1 MTLRLFLVIT
11 ALVGFSVSATTVAST
26 DATSSL
32 ASLLSYQAS
41 STFDY
46 VFMAALVGGSLML
59 IFINIGQALIRQERL
74 NIYLALYIA
83 IISTACICGWNSVQT
98 SPLLPTD
105 QWIRKSFTLLTLAI
119 QAFLIYQYFLPR
131 PAMTTWTRLFI
142 GIHVALIAVGLWL
155 ITVEHAESYRAVRL
169 LLLISASVC
178 VVHTALM
185 IPFKIPFTRYFLV
198 SKIVAIGLAV
208 SMWITVENTLAQG
221 PLFYWFAQSVIIIE
235 SMIVTYALVMRN
247 IQQTNNRLQTHFQR
261 SAKLK
266 LKKQYNQTLKR
277 IDNELR
283 TPLSGVVGI
292 AELLL
297 DTSLNKT
304 QRDQI
309 VTMRRSGEALL
320 KWLNRLNDWR
330 SLQIGRLNFDNI
342 PFDFSHLLNTLCED
356 SKVKAE
362 DRKIQ
367 LQYTPNPN
375 APTLIKGDPARIKQ
389 IISGT
394 LEMALYYS
402 EQGNVE
408 VNLKASAQRNCW
420 RLEIRDC
427 QSGLHMEDI
436 DLTLSNEAE
445 IEAGTLSSVQRNW
458 AIAQALAE
466 HIGGSLNVTINDN
479 GEALFICELILTRYS
494 LLQHHEN
501 HYDKLLKDK
510 RLLIVDD
517 SSSSRK
523 LLAKR
528 AESWGMKVTCV
539 PNGQDALDMINTMS
553 KIGGVFDC
561 IILDHDMPGLTGLE
575 VAKTIVDSRS
585 TLETPTMI
593 MLSGANNPPNQDQ
606 ASSAAIKRVLSKPIT
621 AKSLKI
627 TLAEELTL
635 HQVRQRERKENTV
648 ALL

>member
-1 MTLRLFLVIT
+1 
-11 ALVGFSVSATTVAST
+11 
-26 DATSSL
+26 
-32 ASLLSYQAS
+32 
-41 STFDY
+41 
-46 VFMAALVGGSLML
+46 
-59 IFINIGQALIRQERL
+59 
-74 NIYLALYIA
+74 
-83 IISTACICGWNSVQT
+83 
-98 SPLLPTD
+98 
-105 QWIRKSFTLLTLAI
+105 
-119 QAFLIYQYFLPR
+119 
-131 PAMTTWTRLFI
+131 
-142 GIHVALIAVGLWL
+142 
-155 ITVEHAESYRAVRL
+155 
-169 LLLISASVC
+169 
-178 VVHTALM
+178 
-185 IPFKIPFTRYFLV
+185 
-198 SKIVAIGLAV
+198 
-208 SMWITVENTLAQG
+208 MWITVENTLTQG
-221 PLFYWFAQSVIIIE
+221 PLFYWFAQCVIIIE

-247 IQQTNNRLQTHFQR
+247 IQQTNDRLQTHFQR

-375 APTLIKGDPARIKQ
+375 TPTLIKGDPARIKQ

-394 LEMALYYS
+394 LDMALYYS

-575 VAKTIVDSRS
+575 VAKTIADSHSAVD
-585 TLETPTMI
+585 TPTMI
-593 MLSGANNPPNQDQ
+593 MLSGANNPPSQDQ
-606 ASSAAIKRVLSKPIT
+606 ASNAAIKRVLSKPIT

-635 HQVRQRERKENTV
+635 HQVRQRERKESTV

>member
-1 MTLRLFLVIT
+1 MTLRLFLIVAAISAYLIT
-11 ALVGFSVSATTVAST
+11 NSAVASPT
-26 DATSSL
+26 NDAYLTN
-32 ASLLSYQAS
+32 LLSYRAG

-46 VFMAALVGGSLML
+46 VFMAALVGSCLML
-59 IFINIGQALIRQERL
+59 IIINIGQALIRHERL

-83 IISTACICGWNSVQT
+83 IVSTACISGWNSVQV
-98 SPLLPTD
+98 SPLLPTE
-105 QWIRKSFTLLTLAI
+105 QWIRKSFTLLALAI
-119 QAFLIYQYFLPR
+119 QAFFIYQYFLPR
-131 PAMTTWTRLFI
+131 PVLKTWTRLFI
-142 GIHVALIAVGLWL
+142 GIHILFIATGLWL
-155 ITVEHAESYRAVRL
+155 ITLDHTESYRAVRL
-169 LLLISASVC
+169 LLLMSAIVC

-185 IPFKIPFTRYFLV
+185 IPFGIPFTQFFLV
-198 SKIVAIGLAV
+198 SKLIAIGLAV
-208 SMWITVENTLAQG
+208 SMWITVEKMSAQG

-247 IQQTNNRLQTHFQR
+247 IQQTNDRLHTHFQR
-261 SAKLK
+261 STKLK

-283 TPLSGVVGI
+283 TPLSGIVGI

-297 DTSLNKT
+297 DTSLNRT

-309 VTMRRSGEALL
+309 VTMRRSGDALL

-330 SLQIGRLNFDNI
+330 SLQIGRLHFDVI

-356 SKVKAE
+356 SKAKAE

-367 LQYTPNPN
+367 LQYSPNPN
-375 APTLIKGDPARIKQ
+375 TPTLIKGDPARIKQ

-394 LEMALYYS
+394 LDMVLHYS
-402 EQGNVE
+402 EQGCIE
-408 VNLKASAQRNCW
+408 VKLKASVQRNCW
-420 RLEIRDC
+420 RLEIRDD
-427 QSGLHMEDI
+427 QSGLQIEDI
-436 DLTLSNEAE
+436 DLTLSSEAE

-466 HIGGSLNVTINDN
+466 HIGGSLNVAISEN

-501 HYDKLLKDK
+501 HYDNLLKDK
-510 RLLIVDD
+510 RVLIVDD

-528 AESWGMKVTCV
+528 AESWGMKVTSV
-539 PNGQDALDMINTMS
+539 PNGQDALDMINTMY
-553 KIGGVFDC
+553 KIGGIFDC

-575 VAKTIVDSRS
+575 VARTIAESH
-585 TLETPTMI
+585 TLLDTPTMI

-606 ASSAAIKRVLSKPIT
+606 ARSASIKRVLSKPIT

-635 HQVRQRERKENTV
+635 HQARNRERKENTV